1 MILKTNRANKLITN
15 LGLGII
21 LTLAAGLNSSTFA
34 QSQYERDNGYQSNE
48 KDSIYGDA
56 PGGLNPV
63 DLIHRAQQQ
72 NRRSTSEFEA
82 DSQGQLNN
90 SVSDF
95 KRMQQQKILEQQQS
109 PTEPAENKQ

>member
-1 MILKTNRANKLITN
+1 MFKNSQRNKLSQGLS
-15 LGLGII
+15 LGMI
-21 LTLAAGLNSSTFA
+21 LTLIAGFNSSVVA

-63 DLIHRAQQQ
+63 DLIHRAQQLKG
-72 NRRSTSEFEA
+72 RSASEFEA
-82 DSQGQLNN
+82 DSQGQMEN

-95 KRMQQQKILEQQQS
+95 KRLQQQRILQQQQ
-109 PTEPAENKQ
+109 PTAESEESSDL